1 MTSSLKILKCPE
13 ELTNRHS
20 ILVVLVCSLV
30 DHGPKHQFP
39 ASRPAHWPIWIQHG
53 HRGEH
58 HYFVHR
64 WIKAIYHPQIDH
76 RSHSPYSIWV
86 IYIYIDHVHHI
97 TQLYPIII
105 IIPCFFTTEKTCFT
119 HWLKDHKGPCYPPN
133 DLPGGRAPCI
143 WKQTQEAGGK
153 EFLWQIYPR
162 FTGFVNLQGLTWT
175 SLELGNWEHRS
186 RTWKNHWADCK
197 KTTWMNGNRKNM
209 YSKNMD

>member
-143 WKQTQEAGGK
+143 WKQTQEAGG
-153 EFLWQIYPR
+153 EGISLTDLPQIHWFCQPSR
-162 FTGFVNLQGLTWT
+162 SHLNKSWTWELRT
-175 SLELGNWEHRS
+175 PKQNMEKSLS
-186 RTWKNHWADCK
+186 RL
-197 KTTWMNGNRKNM
+197 
-209 YSKNMD
+209 